1 MTEEQGGIE
10 IMMIGNLITSALLL
24 IGSVY
29 IIYEAKG
36 MPNLGGGALAGP
48 GFMPICCAVFFVF
61 CAAVM
66 IVKEVLKIMTEKVE
80 TESGTKSYAQA
91 ELQKVSDFLGLV
103 KHRGADVFRMVVV
116 PVLMIAYGVALRS
129 VGFEISTFIFLVLS
143 MLVCGERKPM
153 RLVAVPIAAIILV
166 YVLFVQ
172 FLRVSIPM
180 RFL

>member
-1 MTEEQGGIE
+1 
-10 IMMIGNLITSALLL
+10 MMIGNLITSVLLI

-48 GFMPICCAVFFVF
+48 GFMPICCAVFFIF
-61 CAAVM
+61 CAAVLTG
-66 IVKEVLKIMTEKVE
+66 KELSKIIGEKAE

-91 ELQKVSDFLGLV
+91 ELEKVSDFFGLV
-103 KHRGADVFRMVVV
+103 KERGADVFRMAAV
-116 PVLMIAYGVALRS
+116 PVLMLAYGVALRG
-129 VGFEISTFIFLVLS
+129 VGFEISTFVFLVLS
-143 MLVCGERKPM
+143 MLVCGERKPV
-153 RLVAVPIAAIILV
+153 RLIVIPAAAIVLV
-166 YVLFVQ
+166 YLLFVQ